1 MGLKLLAL
9 LSVILFSA
17 GCIEEQPSPSG
28 GPRQNFPWGGGSG
41 SANTPTGQN
50 PYSGFTVSGNDQYF
64 NAGAFGPN
72 APERVVVVPEG
83 ENTVRLNLV
92 NASIGA
98 AARAVLGEALGKRF
112 IVSDDVSGTVTL
124 QTTGRI
130 SKSALLDLFE
140 QALAINNARM
150 ENRNGTIQI
159 VSADGSSRAFRA
171 VGADSNAAIIVAPLH
186 YISPES
192 MMSLL
197 QPIIDDGLWV
207 KAENAYNLIL
217 FSGSPTAINTAMEA
231 LNIFDVNVM
240 DGKSIALIPLQ
251 AAEPVALVEELTTIF
266 ESNEGGRLN
275 GAIEFV
281 PNPASRSIL
290 IIANQSSQL
299 SEAKTW
305 VQRLDRAA
313 RESGTYVEVYPL
325 NYRDAAEIAP
335 ILTSLMI
342 AQPVASNEENNSAPQ
357 ADNELRIS
365 ADVARNGIIVR
376 ARDQDHKEVRKLL
389 AQLDTSARQVLLEA
403 TIAEVTLNDDLSLG
417 VRWFFQ
423 NGPLSAG
430 VSDLS
435 SGAVS
440 ATSPGFSAVFAG
452 VNAQV
457 ALNALA
463 SVTNVQILSSPTIM
477 VVENKSATL
486 RIGDQVPVATQNSA
500 SATDTTVV
508 TTIDYR
514 DTGVILTVTPRIG
527 ANGTVSLNIAQ
538 EVSDVVATTTSGID
552 SPTIRQRQVETT
564 VTVANGATLTLGGLV
579 QENSSRIRGGVPG
592 VQRVPILGALFGNR
606 NNRYRR
612 TELLILIR
620 PLVINNASDA
630 ARITDY
636 WRGRLS
642 GANGVYNIG
651 AAPPTHVVIGSG
663 QGG

>member
-1 MGLKLLAL
+1 MGFRLLTLLCVAL
-9 LSVILFSA
+9 LTV
-17 GCIEEQPSPSG
+17 GCIEEQARPSG
-28 GPRQNFPWGGGSG
+28 SARPSFPWGGGSG
-41 SANTPTGQN
+41 NGSAPRES
-50 PYSGFTVSGNDQYF
+50 PFAGFTVNGSDQYF
-64 NAGAFGPN
+64 NADAFGPN
-72 APERVVVVPEG
+72 APEHVVVVPEG
-83 ENTVRLNLV
+83 GNTVQLNLV

-98 AARAVLGEALGKRF
+98 AAQAVLGETLGKRF

-130 SKSALLDLFE
+130 SKAALLGLFE

-150 ENRNGTIQI
+150 EKRDGTIQI

-171 VGADSNAAIIVAPLH
+171 VGADSNAAIIVAPLR
-186 YISPES
+186 YISPSS

-207 KAENAYNLIL
+207 KAENAYNMIL
-217 FSGSPTAINTAMEA
+217 FSGSPSAINAAMEA

-240 DGKSIALIPLQ
+240 DGKSVALLPLQ
-251 AAEPVALVEELTTIF
+251 AAEPQALVEELTTIF
-266 ESNEGGRLN
+266 ESGEGGRLE
-275 GAIEFV
+275 GAIEFI
-281 PNPASRSIL
+281 PNPASRSVL

-299 SEAKTW
+299 SEAKAW
-305 VQRLDRAA
+305 VQRLDRVA
-313 RESGTYVEVYPL
+313 RESGTYAEVYPL
-325 NYRDAAEIAP
+325 NFRDAANIVP
-335 ILTSLMI
+335 MLTALLVD
-342 AQPVASNEENNSAPQ
+342 QPAANNEEGANAPQ
-357 ADNELRIS
+357 ADNGLRIS
-365 ADVARNGIIVR
+365 ADVARNSIIVR
-376 ARDQDHKEVRKLL
+376 ARDSDHEEVRKLL
-389 AQLDTSARQVLLEA
+389 AQLDTNARQVLLEA

-423 NGPLSAG
+423 HGPLSAG
-430 VSDLS
+430 LSDLS

-440 ATSPGFSAVFAG
+440 ATSPGFSAVFSG

-463 SVTNVQILSSPTIM
+463 SATDVQILSSPTVM
-477 VVENKSATL
+477 VVENQSATL

-500 SATDTTVV
+500 SSTDTVV

-527 ANGTVSLNIAQ
+527 ANGAVSLKIAQ

-564 VTVANGATLTLGGLV
+564 VVVANGATLTLGGLV
-579 QENSSRIRGGVPG
+579 QENSSRTRGGVPG
-592 VQRVPILGALFGNR
+592 AQRVPILGALFGNR

-620 PLVINNASDA
+620 PLVISNASDA
-630 ARITDY
+630 AQITDY

-642 GANGVYNIG
+642 GANGVYAIG
-651 AAPPTHVVIGSG
+651 AAPPTHVVIGGSSG
-663 QGG
+663 E